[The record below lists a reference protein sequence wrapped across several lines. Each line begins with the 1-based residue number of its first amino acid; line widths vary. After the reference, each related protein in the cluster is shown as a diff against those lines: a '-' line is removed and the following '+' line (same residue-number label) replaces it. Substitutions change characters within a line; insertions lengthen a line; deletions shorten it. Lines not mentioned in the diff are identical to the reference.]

1 MIFFAG
7 GEKCIKNYIDNKS
20 CQNNHWSATCSAYVS
35 RCTGLYM
42 IIYGVRQV
50 RACELSRYI
59 TGNVYLYIALCTE
72 SFWVND
78 LYEAQA
84 SRSRV
89 TCFDIVFHCLL
100 VDNDRPQGK
109 ITTDTF
115 IGPVHTNA
123 FSKVCVF
130 ISLKTQWKSCV
141 HFIFV
146 SYRFTRPHGN
156 NENAINLLLR
166 MCRRRYL
173 TLWT

>member
-1 MIFFAG
+1 MPL
-7 GEKCIKNYIDNKS
+7 KCDG
-20 CQNNHWSATCSAYVS
+20 SAYVY

-100 VDNDRPQGK
+100 VDNDKPQGK

-123 FSKVCVF
+123 FTKVCVF
-130 ISLKTQWKSCV
+130 ISLKTQWESCV
-141 HFIFV
+141 HTIVFISFYTSHTETMKTLST
-146 SYRFTRPHGN
+146 SYCACVKDVIWIYEHKHSIANSKSSLIG
-156 NENAINLLLR
+156 A
-166 MCRRRYL
+166 RYQ
-173 TLWT
+173 